1 MIREVRTTTF
11 DASGHSSEKSMARLM
26 ISSPDVMSNKLTF
39 HWGED
44 SDKFPLTFLTEGQGP
59 TGMYE
64 VNNVEYT
71 MPVMGRLSFS
81 DTIVFNAYSSGSY
94 PGLGGAYF
102 EIYMKTNKFTKQYGI
117 VGPGG
122 VRARVMTNGEYVEG
136 RGWKF
141 KCQIK
146 DPSASAYVTYTDL
159 AAGKVW
165 SMTAPTTSESLSR
178 GNKSNVQGPG
188 KLANQIS
195 FNRYT
200 KIIAGNM
207 ANKVTEFE
215 VPIKGGG
222 STKLWINEEMR
233 QFELTMRQ
241 LNEEH
246 LWESEYNRRSDGSLV
261 MRDYDSG
268 EPVPEGAGVI
278 EQVKDVNYDTYG
290 YNLTLT
296 KIKNTISDVMDG
308 STDNGKMEVVLY
320 GGDGFVDDFDLA
332 MKEDTIANG
341 WQLAVGEQMVM
352 SGGKYLSYGKYFR
365 QYIDPKGN
373 RVTVKNLEMWN
384 NGSYAEMQKANG
396 EIHPRTGKA
405 LISHTGIFLD
415 QSVYDGERNIVM
427 VNQKGQSEITGVYKG
442 MSPVPASWGAAVNNM
457 ISTDEDKS
465 SYEKKYSKGIG
476 IRRVKHCFMLQA
488 VLD

>member
-1 MIREVRTTTF
+1 MIREVRSTTF
-11 DASGHSSEKSMARLM
+11 DASGHSNENSMARLM
-26 ISSPDVMSNKLTF
+26 ITSPDVLSNKLTF

-44 SDKFPLTFLTEGQGP
+44 NDKFPLTFLTEGQGKQ
-59 TGMYE
+59 GMFE
-64 VNNVEYT
+64 VNSVEYV
-71 MPVMGRLSFS
+71 MPIMGRISFS
-81 DTIVFNAYSSGSY
+81 DTCTYTPYTAGTY
-94 PGLGGAYF
+94 PGLGGAAFEAYF
-102 EIYMKTNKFTKQYGI
+102 KTNKFTVQYGA

-122 VRARVMTNGEYVEG
+122 LRVRIMTRGEYVEG
-136 RGWKF
+136 RGYKF
-141 KCQIK
+141 LLQVK
-146 DPSASAYVTYTDL
+146 DPDPTVYIPYTAL

-207 ANKVTEFE
+207 ANKVVEFD
-215 VPIKGGG
+215 VPLKSGG
-222 STKLWINEEMR
+222 TTRLWLNEEMR
-233 QFELTMRQ
+233 QFELTIRQ

-246 LWESEYNRRSDGSLV
+246 IWESEYNRRSDGTLV

-268 EPVPEGAGVI
+268 EPIPEGAGAI
-278 EQVKDVNYDTYG
+278 QQVKESNYDTYG
-290 YNLTLT
+290 YTLTLN
-296 KIKNTISDVMDG
+296 KIKNSVSDVMDG
-308 STDNGKMEVVLY
+308 SADNGKMEVVLY
-320 GGDGFVDDFDLA
+320 AGDGFADDFDMA
-332 MKEDTIANG
+332 MKEDTISNG
-341 WQLAVGEQMVM
+341 WQLAVGEQMVK
-352 SGGKYLSYGKYFR
+352 GGNYLSYGKYFR
-365 QYIDPKGN
+365 QYTDIKGN
-373 RVTVKNLEMWN
+373 RITVRNLDLFN
-384 NGSYAEMQKANG
+384 NGSYAEMQKQNG

-415 QSVYDGERNIVM
+415 QSVYDGERNVVM
-427 VNQKGQSEITGVYKG
+427 VNQKGQAEITGVYKG
-442 MSPVPASWGAAVNNM
+442 LAPVPASWGAAVGNM

-476 IRRVKHCFMLQA
+476 IRRIKHCMMLQA

>member
-1 MIREVRTTTF
+1 MIREVRSTTF
-11 DASGHSSEKSMARLM
+11 DASGHSSETSMARLM
-26 ISSPDVMSNKLTF
+26 ISSPDVISNKLTF
-39 HWGED
+39 VWGED
-44 SDKFPLTFLTEGQGP
+44 SDKFPLTFLTEGQGK

-71 MPVMGRLSFS
+71 MPVMGRISFT
-81 DTIVFNAYSSGSY
+81 DTLTYTAYTSANK

-102 EIYMKTNKFTKQYGI
+102 DIYAKTNKFTKQFGA

-122 VRARVMTNGEYVEG
+122 YRVRIMTNGEAVEG
-136 RGWKF
+136 RGFRF
-141 KCQIK
+141 KAQIK
-146 DPSASAYVTYTDL
+146 DPSPTAYVPYTAL
-159 AAGKVW
+159 SAGKVW

-200 KIIAGNM
+200 KVIAGNM
-207 ANKVTEFE
+207 ANKVVEFE
-215 VPIKGGG
+215 VPLKGGG
-222 STKLWINEEMR
+222 TTKRWLPEEMR

-241 LNEEH
+241 MNEEH
-246 LWESEYNRRSDGSLV
+246 LWESEYNRRSDGNLV

-278 EQVKDVNYDTYG
+278 EQVKSVNYDTYG
-290 YNLTLT
+290 YNLTLQ
-296 KIKNTISDVMDG
+296 KIKNTVSDVMDG

-320 GGDGFVDDFDLA
+320 GGDGFVDDFDIA
-332 MKEDTIANG
+332 MKSDAIANG
-341 WQLAVGEQMVM
+341 WQLAVGERMVT
-352 SGGKYLSYGKYFR
+352 GGNYLSYGKYFR
-365 QYIDPKGN
+365 QYVDTKGN
-373 RVTVKNLEMWN
+373 RITVRNLEMFN
-384 NGSYAEMQKANG
+384 NGSYAEMQKQNG
-396 EIHPRTGKA
+396 ELHPRTGKPM
-405 LISHTGIFLD
+405 ISHTGLFLD
-415 QSVYDGERNIVM
+415 QSVYQGERNIVM
-427 VNQKGQSEITGVYKG
+427 VNQKGQAEITGIYKG
-442 MSPVPASWGAAVNNM
+442 MAPIPEAWGAAAGNM